1 MAKNYY
7 IILGVSPGASQNEIK
22 RAYRDKVKNLHPDHY
37 GGKREPFLDVQEAY
51 AVLNDPARRKKYD
64 ESTRL
69 SSQVFPSRRSRVSP
83 DYSNA
88 EPLIPRKMGMDK
100 SFYTYRPSFEEIS
113 EQLRQNFF
121 EDYISKGNRARAL
134 HVEVLLS
141 PLEAARGER

>member
-37 GGKREPFLDVQEAY
+37 GENREPFLDVQEAY

-69 SSQVFPSRRSRVSP
+69 SSQVSPSRRSRISP
-83 DYSNA
+83 DYSNS
-88 EPLIPRKMGMDK
+88 EPL
-100 SFYTYRPSFEEIS
+100 
-113 EQLRQNFF
+113 
-121 EDYISKGNRARAL
+121 
-134 HVEVLLS
+134 
-141 PLEAARGER
+141 